1 MKIIENNVASVTGYF
16 TSDFVYSH
24 EIFGEKFY
32 LVDLECE
39 RLSGAKDI
47 IPVMVSERLLDINKD
62 YSDCVLEIKGQ
73 FRSCNKREGKKTH
86 LQLSLFARDIEFLAG
101 YVVSAESNTIYL
113 DGYICKEPI
122 YRETPLGREIADLLI
137 AVNRPYGKSDYI
149 PCICWGRNANFANG
163 FTAGTRVSVSGR
175 IQSRNY
181 QKKLDDGTFE
191 TRTAYEV
198 SVGKLEVIENEED
211 NN

>member
-1 MKIIENNVASVTGYF
+1 MKTIENNIASVTGYF
-16 TSDFVYSH
+16 TSEFVFSH

-39 RLSGAKDI
+39 RLSGAKDV
-47 IPVMVSERLLDINKD
+47 IPVMVSERSLDINKD

-73 FRSCNKREGKKTH
+73 FRSYNKRDGEKTH
-86 LQLSLFARDIEFLAG
+86 LQLSLFAQEIQFLAG
-101 YVVSAESNTIYL
+101 YVVSADNNTIYL
-113 DGYICKEPI
+113 EGYVCKEPL
-122 YRETPLGREIADLLI
+122 YRKTPHGREIADIII

-149 PCICWGRNANFANG
+149 PCICWGRNANFSNG
-163 FTAGTRVSVSGR
+163 LPVGTRLSVSGR

-181 QKKLDDGTFE
+181 QKKLNDGAFE

-198 SVGKLEVIENEED
+198 SVSKLEVLESEE
-211 NN
+211 

>member
-1 MKIIENNVASVTGYF
+1 MKKIENNIASVTGYF
-16 TSDFVYSH
+16 TSEFVFSH

-39 RLSGAKDI
+39 RLSGAKDV
-47 IPVMVSERLLDINKD
+47 IPVMVSERLIDINKD

-73 FRSCNKREGKKTH
+73 FRSYNKRDGEKKH
-86 LQLSLFARDIEFLAG
+86 LQLSLFAQDIQFLDG
-101 YVVSAESNTIYL
+101 YVASAKNSTIYL
-113 DGYICKEPI
+113 DGYICKEPV
-122 YRETPLGREIADLLI
+122 YRKTPLGREIADLLI

-149 PCICWGRNANFANG
+149 PCICWGGNANFSNG
-163 FTAGTRVSVSGR
+163 LPVGTRVSVSGR

-181 QKKLDDGTFE
+181 QKKIDSGTLE
-191 TRTAYEV
+191 TRTAREV
-198 SVGKLEVIENEED
+198 SISQLEVLEDEED

>member
-1 MKIIENNVASVTGYF
+1 MKTIENNIASVTGYL
-16 TSDFVYSH
+16 TSEFVYSH

-73 FRSCNKREGKKTH
+73 FRSYNKRDGEKTH
-86 LQLSLFARDIEFLAG
+86 LQLSLFAQEIQFLDG
-101 YVVSAESNTIYL
+101 YVVSADNNTIYL
-113 DGYICKEPI
+113 EGYVCKEPL
-122 YRETPLGREIADLLI
+122 YRKTPHGREIADLLI
-137 AVNRPYGKSDYI
+137 AVNRPYGKTDYI
-149 PCICWGRNANFANG
+149 PCICWGRTANFSNG
-163 FTAGTRVSVSGR
+163 LPVGTRLSVSGR

-181 QKKLDDGTFE
+181 QKKLNDGAFE

-198 SVGKLEVIENEED
+198 SVSKLEVLESEE
-211 NN
+211 

>member
-1 MKIIENNVASVTGYF
+1 MKKIENNVARVTGYF
-16 TSDFVYSH
+16 ISEFVFSH
-24 EIFGEKFY
+24 EMFGEKFY

-39 RLSGAKDI
+39 RLSGAKDV
-47 IPVMVSERLLDINKD
+47 IPVMVSERLIDVNKD
-62 YSDCVLEIKGQ
+62 YSDCVLEINGQ
-73 FRSCNKREGKKTH
+73 FRSYNKHDGDKTH
-86 LQLSLFARDIEFLAG
+86 LQLSLFAQDIQFLAG
-101 YVVSAESNTIYL
+101 YVASAENNTIYL

-122 YRETPLGREIADLLI
+122 YRKTPLGREITDFLV

-149 PCICWGRNANFANG
+149 PCICWGRTANFSNG
-163 FTAGTRVSVSGR
+163 LPVGTRVSVSGR

-181 QKKLDDGTFE
+181 HKKLDGGTFE

-198 SVGKLEVIENEED
+198 SISQLEVLEDEED